1 MNPNLVPYLRSPETG
16 NELEIKAFMTKG
28 DEVLE
33 GILVDRA
40 TGVWFRIADGI
51 ADLKPLA
58 LRTTERYDAFKQ
70 RHCLDESLAAQRPA
84 VQDGI
89 VADQQKQINFFDRR
103 PEEYEKE
110 VVRNPFSRVLDNVTF
125 GDWAKRTLKPGSRV
139 LEIGCGSGRQT
150 EVLIR
155 LGMRSVALDL
165 SEGLL
170 RLARHKL
177 EAQGIERGADLIA
190 SSAEALPIAN
200 GNFDACVIYGSLHH
214 FASPQI
220 VLAKA
225 TAALRRGGHFY
236 MLEPHKSPIRF
247 LFDWLMRVHPLWQEE
262 ASDDPLFSEP
272 QFREWL
278 GRGNVRADIKFST
291 YLPPH
296 LFYHLGQTSG
306 ERLLMWSDRLFSSL
320 PGVRRLSGVIIAEG
334 VKV

>member
-1 MNPNLVPYLRSPETG
+1 MNQNLVPHLRSPETG
-16 NELEIKAFMTKG
+16 NELEIKVFTTKD

-33 GILVDRA
+33 GILIDRS
-40 TGVWFRIADGI
+40 TGVWFRIEGGI

-58 LRTTERYDAFKQ
+58 LRTTERYDAFRQ
-70 RHCLDESLAAQRPA
+70 RHSLDESSAAQTPA
-84 VQDGI
+84 AQDDT
-89 VADQQKQINFFDRR
+89 VADQRKQIDFFDGR
-103 PEEYEKE
+103 PQEYEKE
-110 VVRNPFSRVLDNVTF
+110 VVLNPFSRVLDNVTF
-125 GDWAKRTLKPGSRV
+125 GNWAKRTLKPGSRV
-139 LEIGCGSGRQT
+139 LEVGCGSGRQT
-150 EVLIR
+150 EVLLG

-170 RLARHKL
+170 RLARRKL
-177 EAQGIERGADLIA
+177 EAQGIERRADLIA

-214 FASPQI
+214 FANPQT
-220 VLAKA
+220 VLAKT

-236 MLEPHKSPIRF
+236 MLEPHKSPVRF
-247 LFDWLMRVHPLWQEE
+247 FFDWLMRVWPLWQEE

-278 GRGNVRADIKFST
+278 GRGNVRADIRIST

-320 PGVRRLSGVIIAEG
+320 PGVRRLGGVIIAEG